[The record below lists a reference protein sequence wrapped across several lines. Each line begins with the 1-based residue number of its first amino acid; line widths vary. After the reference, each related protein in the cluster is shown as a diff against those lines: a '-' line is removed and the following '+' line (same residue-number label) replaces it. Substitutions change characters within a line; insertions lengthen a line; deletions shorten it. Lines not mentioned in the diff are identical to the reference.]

1 MFCQSENSAAIQQ
14 TQVKV
19 AVRGGFEPD
28 VSTIQETAPQLDR
41 HKWKSLALR
50 GCVEPNGNFFGQLCT
65 GKFSHSGCFCCVN
78 QSPNGR
84 HLLLHLPPDI
94 TSDGLWKTKSGTP
107 NLEANTGDQ
116 ED

>member
-1 MFCQSENSAAIQQ
+1 MVLN
-14 TQVKV
+14 
-19 AVRGGFEPD
+19 
-28 VSTIQETAPQLDR
+28 LL
-41 HKWKSLALR
+41 WKLLTLYVEALHR
-50 GCVEPNGNFFGQLCT
+50 
-65 GKFSHSGCFCCVN
+65 HSGCFCCVN

-107 NLEANTGDQ
+107 NLEANDGDQ